1 MTKHVPTHTSP
12 DSPPAASDWRWRA
25 LAGFL
30 WIVPLVSFAVTIITR
45 PGKRTVVPLYQEAV
59 QNWWQRLPLYHGP
72 TGMNY
77 LPHFAVLFGPYEWLG
92 RALGEILW
100 RGTAAAGLAAGLWLF
115 CGEKAGPDR
124 GKTFFL
130 LSLLTL
136 PLCLPA
142 LQCGQ
147 ANAELGAALLLA
159 AWCLRRQHWN
169 TAVGLL
175 WLATCIKPL
184 GLAAIGL
191 AWAAYPQLWWRLA
204 LGLPVFIGLPFL
216 FAPPDYAGR
225 QYLGAWENLRQCAE
239 VTEHRFADLN
249 GLLRTF
255 GTALMGKA
263 SFAARALAGG
273 ALMLVCWRASRRE
286 REPHRA
292 LIWLGCAAGYLMLFN
307 PMSEE
312 NSYVILA
319 PALSLMAWW
328 AYNFSAKPTAWIFA
342 GMVLTMGVLP
352 ELLRPLCGNRFALAW
367 HPAMTLVFLAII
379 AWPQRKLRSEDPPD
393 RNAPPDLRGK
403 PSAAGTAP
411 LPSAGTQP

>member
-1 MTKHVPTHTSP
+1 MTKPARTPKSPTS
-12 DSPPAASDWRWRA
+12 AFNASNWRWRA
-25 LAGFL
+25 LAWVL
-30 WIVPLVSFAVTIITR
+30 WVVPQVVFAVTVITR

-59 QNWWQRLPLYHGP
+59 QNWWQHLPLYHGP

-77 LPHFAVLFGPYEWLG
+77 LPHFVVLFSPYEWIG

-100 RGTAAAGLAAGLWLF
+100 RVTAAAGLAAGLWLF
-115 CGEKAGPDR
+115 CGENRGPDR
-124 GKTFFL
+124 MKTFVL
-130 LSLLTL
+130 LSAITL

-142 LQCGQ
+142 LQFGQ
-147 ANAELGAALLLA
+147 ANAELGAAVLLA
-159 AWCLRRQHWN
+159 AWCLRRQHW
-169 TAVGLL
+169 TAAAVLL

-191 AWAAYPQLWWRLA
+191 AWAAYPPMWWRLA

-216 FAPPDYAGR
+216 FAPPDYAWR

-286 REPHRA
+286 LEPRRS

-307 PMSEE
+307 PMFEE

-319 PALSLMAWW
+319 PALGLMAWW
-328 AYNFSAKPTAWIFA
+328 AYHFGAKQTAGIFA
-342 GMVLTMGVLP
+342 AMVLTMGLLP
-352 ELLRPLCGNRFALAW
+352 ELLRPLFGNRFALAW

-379 AWPQRKLRSEDPPD
+379 AWPQRELP
-393 RNAPPDLRGK
+393 
-403 PSAAGTAP
+403 AAGTVS
-411 LPSAGTQP
+411 LPPAETQL

>member
-1 MTKHVPTHTSP
+1 MTKSPATTPCPAVPL
-12 DSPPAASDWRWRA
+12 AASDQRWRA
-25 LAGFL
+25 LAWL
-30 WIVPLVSFAVTIITR
+30 IWVVPLIVFAVMVITR
-45 PGKRTVVPLYQEAV
+45 PGSRTVVPLYQEAV
-59 QNWWQRLPLYHGP
+59 QNWWHRLPLYHGP

-77 LPHFAVLFGPYEWLG
+77 LPHFAVLFGPFEWVG

-100 RGTAAAGLAAGLWLF
+100 RSAAAAGLAAGLWFF
-115 CGEKAGPDR
+115 CGKKNSPNR
-124 GKTFFL
+124 GKNFFL
-130 LSLLTL
+130 VSVLTL

-142 LQCGQ
+142 LQFGQ

-169 TAVGLL
+169 TAVLLL
-175 WLATCIKPL
+175 WLATCVKPL

-191 AWAAYPQLWWRLA
+191 AWAAYPHLWWRLA

-255 GTALMGKA
+255 GTALTGPA
-263 SFAARALAGG
+263 SFAVRALAGG
-273 ALMLVCWRASRRE
+273 ALMLVCRRAARRE
-286 REPHRA
+286 LEPRRA
-292 LIWLGCAAGYLMLFN
+292 LIWLGCATGYLMLFN

-319 PALSLMAWW
+319 PAVGLMAWW
-328 AYNFSAKPTAWIFA
+328 SYNFGAKPTAWILA
-342 GMVLTMGVLP
+342 AMGLTMGLLP
-352 ELLRPLCGNRFALAW
+352 ELLRPLFGNRFALAW

-379 AWPQRKLRSEDPPD
+379 AWPQRE
-393 RNAPPDLRGK
+393 
-403 PSAAGTAP
+403 PSDGGTVSLSTAGTP
-411 LPSAGTQP
+411 P